1 MSLALYVYY
10 RVDPARIDAARQT
23 LAAAQAALRA
33 DWPGLT
39 AEVMQRAEGMQR
51 AEHSDAAAPPT
62 WMEVYRQPDGLSDA
76 CLADLRRRLSDLPS
90 GRLAQRHEEL
100 FTALDEGG

>member
-10 RVDPARIDAARQT
+10 RINPARVDAARQT
-23 LAAAQAALRA
+23 LAAAQAALRT

-39 AEVMQRAEGMQR
+39 TERLQRADH
-51 AEHSDAAAPPT
+51 ADPAAPPT
-62 WMEVYRQPDGLSDA
+62 WMEVYRHPDGLSHD